1 MPRLGGPCLVPLTS
15 WPAVVRPATRQVDD
29 VLQEIRERVDGPKT
43 AIAYGVLNTIAKW
56 ANLAGQ
62 AGYLR
67 DRRRGRMARLIEYK
81 RVGEGQG
88 APAPEPVV
96 PADARP

>member
-1 MPRLGGPCLVPLTS
+1 RLVGGPWVGLAAAGLIAMSLPLQM
-15 WPAVVRPATRQVDD
+15 ARMARK
-29 VLQEIRERVDGPKT
+29 IRKRVDGPKT

-81 RVGEGQG
+81 RVGEGRVDS
-88 APAPEPVV
+88 PSSPVAR
-96 PADARP
+96 ADARP